1 MNETR
6 QPVQRNKA
14 RLHRITISKGLSRAQ
29 EPFAKEIRVPAALVS
44 SHVGLPISFLL
55 RSKS

>member
-6 QPVQRNKA
+6 HSVQRNNA

-29 EPFAKEIRVPAALVS
+29 EPFAKIRVPAALVS